1 VSDAVATCHINVT
14 ALFFAIAGWDGIF
27 PKGEA
32 VPKAHKRS
40 RTVRVHPP
48 PSPQVVEAMKRA
60 AIALGKLQQSWA
72 PSGGAS
78 AHPKAYA
85 LKHHEE
91 GPNGAAAFETA
102 CKDDPSRVV
111 APKKVGGFSS
121 VTSVNSE
128 LDPFTAWLV
137 LTYCHHFVH
146 LDPIH

>member
-32 VPKAHKRS
+32 LPKAQKRA

-78 AHPKAYA
+78 AHSKAYG

-91 GPNGAAAFETA
+91 GPNGAAAFETR
-102 CKDDPSRVV
+102 CLLRSRQR
-111 APKKVGGFSS
+111 AKKVGGFPS